1 MLLVMAKKGVWVL
14 EQPFSSLVF
23 RMDCFQKMCRTTKVF
38 KQSFW
43 MRGWGSSTAKRT
55 TLWANSSAVRFFS
68 TTKKAKGKKSS
79 KKLADI
85 YYDATGRKRYKGN
98 KALRASQQYP
108 IGFGVRFAQ
117 TVKHLKNERSPLLD
131 HSYAPC
137 SSFIRNFDVMPGKGH
152 RCRKFNR
159 SGRSRILAVMASK
172 PLQTFPSRQWSC
184 STLLRGSSFLSE
196 QRAAHKDMNCDDLL
210 SAARARLQKLKA
222 QSIAFSPA
230 ASFAAGSFETPS
242 PKQPTTVQRCPS
254 DGPDRRVPCK
264 SPELP
269 NSKDKTQFRAA
280 TADLASACE
289 EALQPDEVEPRTK
302 KAMGTT
308 LAIPGDNLQD
318 SRP

>member
-1 MLLVMAKKGVWVL
+1 
-14 EQPFSSLVF
+14 
-23 RMDCFQKMCRTTKVF
+23 
-38 KQSFW
+38 
-43 MRGWGSSTAKRT
+43 
-55 TLWANSSAVRFFS
+55 
-68 TTKKAKGKKSS
+68 
-79 KKLADI
+79 
-85 YYDATGRKRYKGN
+85 
-98 KALRASQQYP
+98 
-108 IGFGVRFAQ
+108 
-117 TVKHLKNERSPLLD
+117 
-131 HSYAPC
+131 
-137 SSFIRNFDVMPGKGH
+137 
-152 RCRKFNR
+152 
-159 SGRSRILAVMASK
+159 MASK

-302 KAMGTT
+302 KAMDEETKKMYAMSASLRRLCCPKPSSGK
-308 LAIPGDNLQD
+308 LEVSPEVYKQWKLGGDQRKALLKVLINADGNRDRLGFVQCGMHVCD
-318 SRP
+318 ILPKHSQR

>member
-1 MLLVMAKKGVWVL
+1 MMAVVYLAFLEVPALSPEAQYDCVEVFAGAGALTRCLQCAGFQTCSLDIGMWWPWMEARGLKTKRIRKSCTGNPLDLLSPAGFALVCSSFVAISRGSTFRSYFLPHGDVSSPSVAKGNLLAYRTYLAMLLVMAKKGVWVL

-85 YYDATGRKRYKGN
+85 YYDASGRKRYKGN

-152 RCRKFNR
+152 RCRK
-159 SGRSRILAVMASK
+159 
-172 PLQTFPSRQWSC
+172 C
-184 STLLRGSSFLSE
+184 S
-196 QRAAHKDMNCDDLL
+196 N
-210 SAARARLQKLKA
+210 
-222 QSIAFSPA
+222 I
-230 ASFAAGSFETPS
+230 
-242 PKQPTTVQRCPS
+242 
-254 DGPDRRVPCK
+254 
-264 SPELP
+264 
-269 NSKDKTQFRAA
+269 
-280 TADLASACE
+280 
-289 EALQPDEVEPRTK
+289 
-302 KAMGTT
+302 
-308 LAIPGDNLQD
+308 
-318 SRP
+318 